1 MQLEITAKGA
11 SYVDIKNGGENVIF
25 NGTLQ
30 EGQTEQRDLTTEKE
44 VRLNIGSA
52 PNVEIKLNG
61 QVVAFPLDPEKEYH
75 QRLVIKNLGTEQ
87 PAQ

>member
-1 MQLEITAKGA
+1 MEIHNNKALQLEITAKGA
-11 SYVDIKNGGENVIF
+11 SYVDIKNDGENVIF

-30 EGQTEQRDLTTEKE
+30 EGQTEKRDLTTEKE

-61 QVVAFPLDPEKEYH
+61 QVVAFH
-75 QRLVIKNLGTEQ
+75 
-87 PAQ
+87 